1 MGTEDHEFESHYSDL
16 KIVIMELLH
25 TLLCTFL
32 VICGLFVVMS
42 TSPVESM
49 ISLILMF
56 CISGVILFIFNS
68 EFLGLTFIII
78 YVGAI
83 AVLFLFIIMML
94 NIKKTFSISDN
105 KLLLIVA
112 LAILASFLFICFK
125 FDFFTSSLVFF
136 DKSNANFVL
145 YEENSLDNKY
155 LAAEFNQLSYDSL
168 TNITVLGQSLFNY
181 YSLCFLLAGL
191 VLLVALVGS
200 VVLTVNFSTTKKNQ
214 LTYRQ
219 LSRSDLFLSHFKK

>member
-1 MGTEDHEFESHYSDL
+1 
-16 KIVIMELLH
+16 MELLH

-94 NIKKTFSISDN
+94 NIKKTFTSSDN
-105 KLLLIVA
+105 KLLSLFVLIVGV
-112 LAILASFLFICFK
+112 SSCFIFFK
-125 FDFFTSSLVFF
+125 SDFFTSYFTIF
-136 DKSNANFVL
+136 DESISNVVL
-145 YEENSLDNKY
+145 YRENSIDGKY
-155 LAAEFNQLSYDSL
+155 LASEFNQLSYDSL
-168 TNITVLGQSLFNY
+168 NNITVLGQSLFNY

-200 VVLTVNFSTTKKNQ
+200 VVLTVNFSTSKKNQ
-214 LTYRQ
+214 LAYRQ

>member
-1 MGTEDHEFESHYSDL
+1 
-16 KIVIMELLH
+16 MEILH
-25 TLLCTFL
+25 TLLCIFL
-32 VICGLFVVMS
+32 VICGFLVVIS
-42 TSPVESM
+42 ASPVESM

-68 EFLGLTFIII
+68 EFLGLTFVII

-94 NIKKTFSISDN
+94 NIKKTFSSIENN
-105 KLLLIVA
+105 KG
-112 LAILASFLFICFK
+112 LFILGGSCLVLFYANLVKNGLNPYFSVSDSYNVTVGGEEGFFK
-125 FDFFTSSLVFF
+125 QNLT
-136 DKSNANFVL
+136 
-145 YEENSLDNKY
+145 SLDSQY
-155 LAAEFNQLSYDSL
+155 LATELNQITYDSL
-168 TNITVLGQSLFNY
+168 NNITVLGQSLFNY

-219 LSRSDLFLSHFKK
+219 LSRSDLFLSHFKN